1 MCTKPHNAAVD
12 VVITVHNMESCVAA
26 CLDSL
31 IRQTVPPLHIIIVE
45 DGSTDASATVIDT
58 FAKND
63 QRFTVISTNGIGAG
77 AARNR
82 GMREVSAPYFML
94 LDGDD
99 VFHPTMIESLYRAA
113 ADGNADIAICD
124 MQEMDDAT
132 GTFTH
137 PLWALK
143 QSQLPPTAAFDGWRA
158 MSGNLF
164 AAFMGWPWDKLYRTE
179 FVRGAGLA
187 FPEDL
192 ANSEDMLFTYQA
204 LVLAKRLAVVNEVL
218 IDHRMG
224 RGNTVSSSRE
234 KAPIA
239 FYDAICRMKS
249 FLQQQP
255 DDTWVM
261 LQQDFLNWAFDWTL
275 WNIETMA
282 DEGTRR
288 MLAQRLHDGAFPGL
302 QLDSRP
308 ASFFTLYPRSMVRY
322 AVLMTWL
329 DAGTRDDGPLG
340 NLKQLPYGKHK
351 FWDFMNPVEKAL
363 TVWREKHPKPS
374 EW

>member
-1 MCTKPHNAAVD
+1 M
-12 VVITVHNMESCVAA
+12 
-26 CLDSL
+26 
-31 IRQTVPPLHIIIVE
+31 IIVE
-45 DGSTDASATVIDT
+45 DGSTDASAAVIDT

-63 QRFTVISTNGIGAG
+63 QRFTVISTAGIGAG

-82 GMREVSAPYFML
+82 GMQEVSAPYFML

-113 ADGNADIAICD
+113 ADGTADIAICD

-132 GTFTH
+132 GAFTH

-158 MSGNLF
+158 MGGNLF

-179 FVRGAGLA
+179 FVRGAGLT

-224 RGNTVSSSRE
+224 RGGTVSSSRE

-239 FYDAICRMKS
+239 FYDAICRMKT
-249 FLQQQP
+249 FLQKQP
-255 DDTWVM
+255 DDTW
-261 LQQDFLNWAFDWTL
+261 
-275 WNIETMA
+275 IK
-282 DEGTRR
+282 
-288 MLAQRLHDGAFPGL
+288 L

-329 DAGTRDDGPLG
+329 DADTRDDGPLG
-340 NLKQLPYGKHK
+340 NLKRLPYGKHK

-363 TVWREKHPKPS
+363 TVWRKNHPKPS

>member
-31 IRQTVPPLHIIIVE
+31 IRQTIPPLHIIIVE
-45 DGSTDASATVIDT
+45 DGSTDASAAVIDT

-82 GMREVSAPYFML
+82 GMQEVSAPYFML

-132 GTFTH
+132 GAFTH

-179 FVRGAGLA
+179 FIRSAGLA

-218 IDHRMG
+218 
-224 RGNTVSSSRE
+224 SR
-234 KAPIA
+234 
-239 FYDAICRMKS
+239 S
-249 FLQQQP
+249 
-255 DDTWVM
+255 
-261 LQQDFLNWAFDWTL
+261 
-275 WNIETMA
+275 TM
-282 DEGTRR
+282 
-288 MLAQRLHDGAFPGL
+288 
-302 QLDSRP
+302 
-308 ASFFTLYPRSMVRY
+308 
-322 AVLMTWL
+322 
-329 DAGTRDDGPLG
+329 
-340 NLKQLPYGKHK
+340 
-351 FWDFMNPVEKAL
+351 
-363 TVWREKHPKPS
+363 PS
-374 EW
+374 AA